1 MMSERKLCHCL
12 FFAWL
17 SVSPSTRILNLVSNT
32 FATMTL
38 FFWGVGGGQKTLLTF
53 SDESVLLKVL
63 RVREKSAALQ
73 NGGILK

>member
-1 MMSERKLCHCL
+1 MGAAIRLADDS
-12 FFAWL
+12 
-17 SVSPSTRILNLVSNT
+17 S
-32 FATMTL
+32 
-38 FFWGVGGGQKTLLTF
+38 FWGVGGGQKTLLTF